1 MKIKLNGQQRE
12 VKNLIDFTECLN
24 TTAII
29 AKEASYKLEPQRF
42 WYKIKTPL
50 VKVVDADTLET
61 MTDLTMNTFNL
72 SRIRLAG
79 IQAPEEN
86 TGTKGAELLKRKIEM
101 YSYIWI
107 KTVQDKNHKQKKTF
121 DRFIGFVFD
130 PYGGLIND
138 WVLLNVPGTVPLIP
152 ELIENG
158 ESWLST

>member
-1 MKIKLNGQQRE
+1 MKIKLNGQQQDIT
-12 VKNLIDFTECLN
+12 NLDNFNLQISLSNLVDKQVSQ
-24 TTAII
+24 II
-29 AKEASYKLEPQRF
+29 QPQRF

>member
-1 MKIKLNGQQRE
+1 MKIKLNGRQRE
-12 VKNLIDFTECLN
+12 VNNLADFTSCLV
-24 TTAII
+24 TTATVIR
-29 AKEASYKLEPQRF
+29 EASYTIEPQRF

-50 VKVVDADTLET
+50 VRVVDADTLEP
-61 MTDLTMNTFNL
+61 MTDLTMNTFAL
-72 SRIRLAG
+72 TRIRLAG

-86 TGTKGAELLKRKIEM
+86 TGTNGAELLKRKIEN

-138 WVLLNVPGTVPLIP
+138 WVLNNVPGTVPLMP

-158 ESWLST
+158 ESWIST

>member
-1 MKIKLNGQQRE
+1 MIISLNGQQRE
-12 VKNLIDFTECLN
+12 ITNLDDFNLQLSLSSLVDKQLSRT
-24 TTAII
+24 I
-29 AKEASYKLEPQRF
+29 EPQRF
-42 WYKIKTPL
+42 WYKVKTPL
-50 VKVVDADTLET
+50 VRVIDADTIET
-61 MTDLTMNTFNL
+61 MTDLTMNTFSL

-86 TGTKGAELLKRKIEM
+86 TGTKGAELLKDELNVF
-101 YSYIWI
+101 SYVWI

-138 WVLLNVPGTVPLIP
+138 WVLKHVPGTVPLMP